1 MKIVHLCLSSSF
13 IDGYSYQENILPKY
27 HVKLGHDVT
36 LIASTESITS
46 SGKTSFDAPV
56 GIHFENGYKV
66 IRIAY
71 KKGFMYKIWRRLRIY
86 SDISRLLDEEKPD
99 IIFSHGVQF
108 WDAFKVT
115 DYVKKHFKVALF
127 CDNHADYINSS
138 RNFISKY
145 ILHKVIWRLTS
156 QNLCKYSVK
165 CYGVTPMRCDYLKD
179 MYGLPD
185 EKIEFL
191 PMGIDDDAIPHDRI
205 ITRNVIRDSLG
216 ISNDDFV
223 IITGGKIDK
232 LKNIHHLL
240 SAFKMLKR
248 QNLHLVVFG
257 IVMFQMQSIIDE
269 YKGNSHIHFVGWCD
283 AKQVMDY
290 MIASDLCCF
299 PGTHSTLWEQA
310 IGIGLPT
317 IFKNWGNGFSHLNVN
332 GNCAFIEGENEEEIA
347 RVINMF
353 LDKKFYKMK
362 LYLSNEARKRFLYSE
377 IAKKAI
383 CVN

>member
-127 CDNHADYINSS
+127 
-138 RNFISKY
+138 
-145 ILHKVIWRLTS
+145 
-156 QNLCKYSVK
+156 
-165 CYGVTPMRCDYLKD
+165 
-179 MYGLPD
+179 
-185 EKIEFL
+185 
-191 PMGIDDDAIPHDRI
+191 
-205 ITRNVIRDSLG
+205 
-216 ISNDDFV
+216 V
-223 IITGGKIDK
+223 IIMLIISIVQEILFLNIFAQGDLAIDFTK
-232 LKNIHHLL
+232 LMQI
-240 SAFKMLKR
+240 FCQMLWC
-248 QNLHLVVFG
+248 
-257 IVMFQMQSIIDE
+257 
-269 YKGNSHIHFVGWCD
+269 NSY
-283 AKQVMDY
+283 AM
-290 MIASDLCCF
+290 
-299 PGTHSTLWEQA
+299 
-310 IGIGLPT
+310 
-317 IFKNWGNGFSHLNVN
+317 
-332 GNCAFIEGENEEEIA
+332 
-347 RVINMF
+347 
-353 LDKKFYKMK
+353 
-362 LYLSNEARKRFLYSE
+362 
-377 IAKKAI
+377 
-383 CVN
+383 